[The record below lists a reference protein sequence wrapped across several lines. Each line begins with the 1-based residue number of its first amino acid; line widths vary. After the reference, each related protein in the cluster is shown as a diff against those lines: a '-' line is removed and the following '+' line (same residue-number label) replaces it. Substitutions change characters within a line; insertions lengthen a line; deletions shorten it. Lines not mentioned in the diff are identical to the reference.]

1 MRVEAARLDAVA
13 SRRSA
18 LAQVT
23 AAEQR
28 LTATEEGE
36 AAALEA
42 YRLGRIGYD
51 AGKTPLL
58 ELLAIRRALSEA
70 QERTIDARLARVRAL
85 AALSVAE
92 GRIVFG
98 EAP

>member
-13 SRRSA
+13 SRRAA
-18 LAQVT
+18 LAQV
-23 AAEQR
+23 AASEQR
-28 LTATEEGE
+28 LKATEEGE
-36 AAALEA
+36 AAAQDA

-51 AGKTPLL
+51 AGKTALL

-70 QERTIDARLARVRAL
+70 QTLTIDARLARVRAL
-85 AALSVAE
+85 TALSMAE
-92 GRIVFG
+92 GRLVFG